1 MYFMPE
7 WYTYVIPI
15 VYNRGLDKCP
25 QGIVPL
31 HAGMEHAALEL
42 FFGNILRID
51 DYPRLSLLGV
61 GGYPPMS
68 ISSVLMVTREE
79 KVSIRSWT
87 IPNRAG
93 KILGSGELRLTLSF
107 HQAWKETGQPPI
119 QLAPAPRSPAFL
131 SRQNFSIPCLSYQK

>member
-7 WYTYVIPI
+7 WYTYVIPT

-31 HAGMEHAALEL
+31 HWPGHAALEL

-51 DYPRLSLLGV
+51 DYPRLSLFGV

-68 ISSVLMVTREE
+68 ISSVLMVT
-79 KVSIRSWT
+79 
-87 IPNRAG
+87 G
-93 KILGSGELRLTLSF
+93 KKRLASGLGQSQTEQGKF
-107 HQAWKETGQPPI
+107 WAQG
-119 QLAPAPRSPAFL
+119 
-131 SRQNFSIPCLSYQK
+131 N